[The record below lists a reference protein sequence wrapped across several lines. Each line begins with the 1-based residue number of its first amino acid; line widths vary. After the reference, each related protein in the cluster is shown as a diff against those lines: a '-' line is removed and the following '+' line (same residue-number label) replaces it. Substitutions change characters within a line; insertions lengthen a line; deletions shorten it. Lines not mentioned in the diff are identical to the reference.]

1 MKLNAKQI
9 IKRLNT
15 LKHERGLWEN
25 HWQDLADYILPRKNE
40 ITVKNVTKG
49 RKKGEFLFDST
60 AMISCELLAGAL
72 HGLLTNPSEIFFDL
86 ITGDQELDRNK
97 EMISYL
103 QDLTKQVHDV
113 LNASNFQTEIHELYL
128 DLCSLGT
135 STMTILEDDQTLV
148 RFGVKNLANC
158 YLAENGEGRI
168 EEVLRTFK
176 WTPMQIAG
184 TFGKG
189 VDLENKEEVD
199 DKFGR
204 GFFSKLKMGSNDRF
218 EIVHTVYKEDI
229 TKSVMPFTSQYVL
242 VKGEKMLQE
251 GKFKTFPYVTPRW
264 TKVSEET
271 YGRSPGMNALP
282 EAKTLNAMTK
292 AIIKGAQKTVDPPL
306 QMPDDGVLNPRIAQ
320 PGGISYYRAGSKDR
334 IEPIFKD
341 VQINVGIEVTR
352 DRQQSVRQAF
362 FSDQLQLIENTNMTA
377 TEVNRRTEERMRL
390 LGPVLGR
397 QQAELLRPLI
407 ARVLDIMVKKGVV
420 ADPPFE
426 IPNGLSI
433 QYSSPIARAQKV
445 DQGKNLLRAFEASIP
460 FLEQSPSAMDN
471 IDTDEIIK
479 ENWKIYGANM
489 RVLRSD
495 EQIEQLREERAKA
508 QQQAIQQEQDK
519 AEAEQLQKLGSV
531 PIQDN
536 QQQG

>member
-1 MKLNAKQI
+1 MKLDAKQI
-9 IKRLNT
+9 IKRLEV
-15 LKHERGLWEN
+15 LKGERGVWEN

-40 ITVKNVTKG
+40 IVTKNSSKG

-72 HGLLTNPSEIFFDL
+72 HGLLTNPSEIWFDL
-86 ITGDQELDRNK
+86 TTGDEDLDTNK
-97 EMISYL
+97 DMSEYL
-103 QDLTKQVHDV
+103 QSLTKQVHDV

-135 STMTILEDDQTLV
+135 SVMTVLEDDQTAV
-148 RFGVKNLANC
+148 RFGSKNLANC
-158 YLAENGEGRI
+158 YISENGDGRV
-168 EEVLRTFK
+168 EELYRTFK
-176 WTPMQIAG
+176 WTARQIIAE
-184 TFGKG
+184 FADG
-189 VDLENKEEVD
+189 VKENDKLALE
-199 DKFGR
+199 DKFGKHLVAK
-204 GFFSKLKMGSNDRF
+204 FLKGDNERF
-218 EIVHTVYKEDI
+218 EVVHAVYKEDVANK
-229 TKSVMPFTSQYVL
+229 TMPFTSQYVL
-242 VKGEKMLQE
+242 TRGLKELRD

-264 TKVSEET
+264 TKVAEET

-334 IEPIFKD
+334 IEPIFRD
-341 VQINVGIEVTR
+341 VQINVGVEVTR

-397 QQAELLRPLI
+397 QQSELLRPLI
-407 ARVLDIMVKKGVV
+407 SRVLDIMVSKGLV
-420 ADPPFE
+420 AEPPAD

-445 DQGKNLLRAFEASIP
+445 DQGKNLLRAFEASLP
-460 FLEQSPSAMDN
+460 FLEQLPQGMDN
-471 IDTDEIIK
+471 IDIDSIINS
-479 ENWKIYGANM
+479 NWKIYGAPM
-489 RVLRSD
+489 KVLRGA
-495 EQIEQLREERAKA
+495 QGVEQLRDARAKA
-508 QQQAIQQEQDK
+508 QEKAIKQQQEQ
-519 AEAEQLQKLGSV
+519 AEAEQVSSLSKAI
-531 PIQDN
+531 P
-536 QQQG
+536 QQQ

>member
-1 MKLNAKQI
+1 MKLTPKQI

-40 ITVKNVTKG
+40 IVVKNVTKG

-86 ITGDQELDRNK
+86 VTGDEDLDSNK
-97 EMISYL
+97 EMSAYL
-103 QDLTKQVHDV
+103 QKLTRHIHDV
-113 LNASNFQTEIHELYL
+113 LNASNFQTEIHEVYL

-135 STMTILEDDQTLV
+135 SVMTILEDKQTVV
-148 RFGVKNLANC
+148 RFGSKNLANC
-158 YLAENGEGRI
+158 YLSEGGDGRV

-176 WTPMQIAG
+176 WTATQIAG
-184 TFGKG
+184 EFGS
-189 VDLENKEEVD
+189 DIDISNKEEVD
-199 DKFGR
+199 AKFGR
-204 GFFSKLKMGSNDRF
+204 GFFSKLTKGDSERM
-218 EIVHTVYKEDI
+218 EIVHIVYKEDVS
-229 TKSVMPFTSQYVL
+229 KAVMPFTSQYIL
-242 VKGEKMLQE
+242 VKGEKPLSE

-320 PGGISYYRAGSKDR
+320 PGGISYYRAGSRDR
-334 IEPIFKD
+334 IEPIFRD

-407 ARVLDIMVKKGVV
+407 SRVLDIMIKKGLVE
-420 ADPPFE
+420 DPPFD

-445 DQGKNLLRAFEASIP
+445 DQGKNLIRAFEASML
-460 FLEQSPSAMDN
+460 FLEQSPQGMDN
-471 IDTDEIIK
+471 INIDEVVK
-479 ENWKIYGANM
+479 ANWKIYGAPM
-489 RVLRSD
+489 KVLRSD
-495 EQIEQLREERAKA
+495 EEIEQLRAARQEA
-508 QQQAIQQEQDK
+508 QQQAIKQQQDSE
-519 AEAEQLQKLGSV
+519 EADQLQKLGSV
-531 PIQDN
+531 P
-536 QQQG
+536 QQGQEQ